1 MSGKVCLS
9 PLHLTQPN
17 IPLEEIAMVL
27 KKRQVC
33 LVDWNY
39 HWKSTFLKSAF
50 QESMRLKPNDGNA
63 ATHLIRS
70 ALGKGTVLELW
81 YI

>member
-27 KKRQVC
+27 KKRQVYPII
-33 LVDWNY
+33 LEISV
-39 HWKSTFLKSAF
+39 LKSFF

-70 ALGKGTVLELW
+70 ALGNLFGVG
-81 YI
+81 I

>member
-1 MSGKVCLS
+1 MVGEHMSGKVCLS

-33 LVDWNY
+33 IVQME
-39 HWKSTFLKSAF
+39 KFIS
-50 QESMRLKPNDGNA
+50 E
-63 ATHLIRS
+63 IRFS
-70 ALGKGTVLELW
+70 GVYEAETK
-81 YI
+81 